1 MLEIREQLLVPIF
14 AIVRDPGLY
23 GGVEELVLRTTEAS
37 SLQHGP
43 GDGLDRWGRHVCM

>member
-1 MLEIREQLLVPIF
+1 MFEIREQLLVPVL

-23 GGVEELVLRTTEAS
+23 SGVEELVLRTTAAS

-43 GDGLDRWGRHVCM
+43 GDCLDGRGGYVSM